1 MKGYFFLSS
10 FLPKLQFDFPINF
23 SFDDLIRL
31 YTSNLTGRDMKKVW
45 LMRHFIDLKNVCQFL
60 REEPID
66 KHGNFSE
73 SKLSQA
79 LDNQEGFPQY
89 LFDYLEKYQTLEE
102 QIRFFP
108 SVLSHFFL
116 DAQEQSNG
124 FLRYYFDFE
133 RKWRLV
139 LTAMRAKKLKIDLSK
154 EFQFE
159 DPRDL
164 FVAELLAQKDT
175 SNFEFPAEFKE
186 MDEALKGED
195 LDPKEQY
202 KALAEFCFYYIL
214 ENIQDHPFSIDY
226 LLGYLAQFMI
236 IDNWNM
242 LNEKEGSKRLNQMV
256 QDVG

>member
-10 FLPKLQFDFPINF
+10 FLPKLQFDFPGTS
-23 SFDDLIRL
+23 SFDDLILL
-31 YTSNLTGRDMKKVW
+31 YRDNLSSNDMKKVW
-45 LMRHFIDLKNVCQFL
+45 LIRHFIDLENVCQFL

-73 SKLSQA
+73 SELSLA
-79 LDNQEGFPQY
+79 LDLQEGFPQY
-89 LFDYLEKYQTLEE
+89 LFDYLENYQTLED
-102 QIRFFP
+102 QIRFFS

-116 DAQEQSNG
+116 DAQEAFSG
-124 FLRYYFDFE
+124 FLSFYFDFE

-139 LTAMRAKKLKIDLSK
+139 LTAMRAKRLKVDLAK

-175 SNFEFPAEFKE
+175 PQFEFPLEFIE
-186 MDEALKGED
+186 LDEALKGEAKS
-195 LDPKEQY
+195 PKQQY
-202 KALAEFCFYYIL
+202 KAIAQFRYQNIL
-214 ENIQDHPFSIDY
+214 EKIQDHPFSIDY

-236 IDNWNM
+236 VEDWNA
-242 LNEKEGSKRLNQMV
+242 LNEKEGSERLSQMIKEA
-256 QDVG
+256 G